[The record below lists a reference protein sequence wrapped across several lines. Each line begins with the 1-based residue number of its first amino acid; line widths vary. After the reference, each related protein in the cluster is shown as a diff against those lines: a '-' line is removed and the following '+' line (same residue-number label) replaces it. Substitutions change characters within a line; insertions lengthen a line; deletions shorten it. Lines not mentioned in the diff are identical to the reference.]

1 MKSNLIKDTT
11 KEERIALIKA
21 WIPDDDGL
29 QDCDMDLW
37 DIYADYINGKR
48 EIAEINA
55 QMTGTFYTEEDLN
68 HWENVDTIRYTKSL
82 HGDDRIMQYTPRNIL
97 NYVYEKEGVRHKK
110 IMRYSSLPQDKIF
123 TWNEAGRFHKG
134 QYILC
139 LLYTSPSP
147 RD

>member
-11 KEERIALIKA
+11 KEERIALIKE

-55 QMTGTFYTEEDLN
+55 QMTGTFYTEEDL
-68 HWENVDTIRYTKSL
+68 
-82 HGDDRIMQYTPRNIL
+82 
-97 NYVYEKEGVRHKK
+97 
-110 IMRYSSLPQDKIF
+110 
-123 TWNEAGRFHKG
+123 
-134 QYILC
+134 
-139 LLYTSPSP
+139 
-147 RD
+147 

>member
-1 MKSNLIKDTT
+1 MSPDENMKSNLIKDTT

-55 QMTGTFYTEEDLN
+55 QMTGTFYTEEDIN
-68 HWENVDTIRYTKSL
+68 RRY
-82 HGDDRIMQYTPRNIL
+82 Y
-97 NYVYEKEGVRHKK
+97 K
-110 IMRYSSLPQDKIF
+110 IYQKL
-123 TWNEAGRFHKG
+123 TWR
-134 QYILC
+134 
-139 LLYTSPSP
+139 
-147 RD
+147 